1 MTDPINPGT
10 SPDST
15 PSPAG
20 AWPPPADPV
29 SSPDP
34 APPAFEAAEP
44 GTVAPAE
51 AVQREQAAPGG
62 GPRRSNVV
70 RWAIALVGVAVVLG
84 VTAAV
89 FALTAGRPNVS
100 AAVGYMPDNVVQYAE
115 YRLDL
120 PGDQRQKLAEFLSV
134 FPGFKDQSTFDSKL
148 DETFDK
154 IVAAVSSNQQT
165 YTADIKPWFGGIV
178 AVGSAPPAAGESG
191 SMSMMAVS
199 GEPLIV
205 VTIKDKTKAADWI
218 AGLHDAQLT
227 RSEYNGAILFTATAR
242 DMGPT
247 FAIAINDEVILAGTD
262 AAVKKAVDSKG
273 GGKLADDDQFK
284 AAFGQVTDDYVGF
297 MFMDYQASVQSYL
310 DLLKSRAPEVLNSTA
325 VDDEL
330 ASLVPPWLGSVT
342 RFESDALVTSAAFPS
357 VDIGAAS
364 NKKSTLLGWAPPST
378 IAYTEV
384 HDVGAALNA
393 LLERFRKLPEVSK
406 ALQQFDSTTGI
417 GIDGIFGW
425 WGDAAG
431 VVAED
436 GSGHLG
442 GGLVIIP
449 TDAAKA
455 KAAADTLRGL
465 LSLGGG
471 QAGIKVTDVQHGD
484 ATITIVD
491 FSALMGADAK
501 MLPAGYKPEL
511 AFTLTD
517 QVVVVGYGQ
526 SFVESVL
533 DAGPGP
539 SLADDARVQSL
550 VKRVGEENVGFT
562 FVDVRRMRELFEKVA
577 QGKATADKWSQYVK
591 EYQPFLLPFDA
602 MAASVRKDGDLNRGS
617 GVVTVSQP

>member
-1 MTDPINPGT
+1 
-10 SPDST
+10 
-15 PSPAG
+15 
-20 AWPPPADPV
+20 
-29 SSPDP
+29 
-34 APPAFEAAEP
+34 
-44 GTVAPAE
+44 
-51 AVQREQAAPGG
+51 
-62 GPRRSNVV
+62 
-70 RWAIALVGVAVVLG
+70 
-84 VTAAV
+84 
-89 FALTAGRPNVS
+89 
-100 AAVGYMPDNVVQYAE
+100 
-115 YRLDL
+115 
-120 PGDQRQKLAEFLSV
+120 
-134 FPGFKDQSTFDSKL
+134 
-148 DETFDK
+148 
-154 IVAAVSSNQQT
+154 
-165 YTADIKPWFGGIV
+165 
-178 AVGSAPPAAGESG
+178 
-191 SMSMMAVS
+191 
-199 GEPLIV
+199 
-205 VTIKDKTKAADWI
+205 
-218 AGLHDAQLT
+218 
-227 RSEYNGAILFTATAR
+227 
-242 DMGPT
+242 
-247 FAIAINDEVILAGTD
+247 
-262 AAVKKAVDSKG
+262 
-273 GGKLADDDQFK
+273 
-284 AAFGQVTDDYVGF
+284 
-297 MFMDYQASVQSYL
+297 MDYQASVQSYL

-511 AFTLTD
+511 AFTFTD